1 MAATSTHSHE
11 YIPSSVATTICKVFC
26 SVPAVLRVSSQ
37 HRSAICSAVRSVC
50 LHGSWQGAPPPPG
63 FASVF
68 LLLLCLWP
76 RAFAVPLPCLCRVF
90 AVGYPVRA
98 VSLPWFCRVVALLLQ
113 CLCKVF
119 VVSCPVLTM
128 SWPWS
133 GAFVPWLCRVVAV
146 FCNVFVV
153 FVAVWLPCRYLS
165 CYCVI
170 AVSLLLLRICCC
182 SV

>member
-1 MAATSTHSHE
+1 MR
-11 YIPSSVATTICKVFC
+11 K
-26 SVPAVLRVSSQ
+26 
-37 HRSAICSAVRSVC
+37 
-50 LHGSWQGAPPPPG
+50 WGAPNPDNCDEIWLRHPRIPMDISQAVSPPQFAKRFAVFLLCFGLVHNIALQFAALCGRCVCTGPGKVAPPG
-63 FASVF
+63 FACVF
-68 LLLLCLWP
+68 LLLLCLWS

-113 CLCKVF
+113 CLCRVF

-146 FCNVFVV
+146 FCNVFAV
-153 FVAVWLPCRYLS
+153 FLPCGCRA
-165 CYCVI
+165 V
-170 AVSLLLLRICCC
+170 AFAVTVSLL
-182 SV
+182 